1 MRCQTIRASVQ
12 SAAMDQ
18 PSARL
23 VDAAGAAFCV
33 YDWPGANPL
42 PPVVFCHATSFHARV
57 WDETIRA
64 LRELQPGRRC
74 LALDTRGHGRSV
86 KAGPPNPWP
95 QAGRDLV
102 EVMQALGLSDVLGVG
117 HSFGG
122 HALIRGAAAAPGLF
136 NALVLIDPTVFPR
149 AVYANWRMPEAM
161 IAVTRKRRNQWASAD
176 EMFERFSSRSPFSR
190 WRPAVLRD
198 YCDYGVEP
206 DGAGGYRLACS
217 PETEAG
223 IYATSSLPENGLVY
237 ADLAGL
243 EIPARVVRCGI
254 ARHGAEG
261 AEMMLSSPTAPDLV
275 THFRHAEDVVLADTS
290 HFIPMEAP
298 ERVAALIASWPPA

>member
-1 MRCQTIRASVQ
+1 MRSRTIRASLQ
-12 SAAMDQ
+12 SASMDQ
-18 PSARL
+18 PVTRF
-23 VDAAGAAFCV
+23 VDAGGLAFCV
-33 YDWPGANPL
+33 YDWPGANSL
-42 PPVVFCHATSFHARV
+42 PAVVFCHATSFHARV
-57 WDETIRA
+57 WDQTIRA
-64 LRELQPGRRC
+64 LRTLQPGRRC

-86 KAGPPNPWP
+86 KEGPPNPWP
-95 QAGRDLV
+95 QAGRDLID
-102 EVMQALGLSDVLGVG
+102 VMGALNLSGALGVG

-136 NALVLIDPTVFPR
+136 NAVVLLDPTVFIR
-149 AVYANWRMPEAM
+149 HAYGGWRMPETM

-176 EMFERFSSRSPFSR
+176 EMFERFALRSPFSR

-198 YCDYGVEP
+198 YCDYGLEP
-206 DGAGGYRLACS
+206 DGAGGFRLACA

-223 IYATSSLPENGLVY
+223 IYTTGSLPENGAIY
-237 ADLAGL
+237 ADVAALD
-243 EIPARVVRCGI
+243 IPARVIRCGI

-261 AEMMLSSPTAPDLV
+261 AEMMLSSPTAPDLAA
-275 THFRHAEDVVLADTS
+275 HFKHAEDVVLADTS

>member
-1 MRCQTIRASVQ
+1 
-12 SAAMDQ
+12 MDQ
-18 PSARL
+18 PITRI

-33 YDWPGANPL
+33 YDWPGAGPL

-57 WDETIRA
+57 WDQTIRA

-74 LALDTRGHGRSV
+74 IALDTRGHGRSI
-86 KAGPPNPWP
+86 KTGPANPWP
-95 QAGRDLV
+95 QAGQDLIDI
-102 EVMQALGLSDVLGVG
+102 MAALELSGALGVG

-122 HALIRGAAAAPGLF
+122 HALIRGAAAAPGRF
-136 NALVLIDPTVFPR
+136 AALVLLDPTVFTR
-149 AVYANWRMPEAM
+149 HTYDGWRMPEAM
-161 IAVTRKRRNQWASAD
+161 IAVTRKRRNQWASPD

-198 YCDYGVEP
+198 YCDYGLEP
-206 DGAGGYRLACS
+206 DGAGFRLACS

-223 IYATSSLPENGLVY
+223 IYATSSQPENGAVY
-237 ADLAGL
+237 ADVAGL
-243 EIPARVVRCGI
+243 EIPARVIRCGI

-261 AEMMLSSPTAPDLV
+261 AEMMLSSPTAPDLAS
-275 THFRHAEDVVLADTS
+275 HFKRAEDVVMADTS

-298 ERVAALIASWPPA
+298 ERVAALIASWLRAMPASP